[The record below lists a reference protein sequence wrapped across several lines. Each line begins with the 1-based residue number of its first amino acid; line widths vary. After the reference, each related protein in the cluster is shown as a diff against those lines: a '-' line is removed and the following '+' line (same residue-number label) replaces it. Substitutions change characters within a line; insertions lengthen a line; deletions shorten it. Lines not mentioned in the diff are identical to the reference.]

1 MKIFNFIKGQQGE
14 EVAQEYLRKTGYKI
28 IQKNYRTKFAEID
41 IIAKKDNILSFIEVK
56 SRNND
61 NFGRPYEAVNGVKI
75 KKIRKNAEIFLSTT
89 DINYDGISFDIIEVF
104 LENKTINHIKSAF

>member
-1 MKIFNFIKGQQGE
+1 MKIFNFIKGKQGE
-14 EVAQEYLRKTGYKI
+14 NLAQEYLEKNGYKI

-56 SRNND
+56 SRNSD
-61 NFGRPYEAVNGVKI
+61 SFGRPYEAVSESKI

-104 LENKTINHIKSAF
+104 LGNKTINHIKSAF